1 MNYGDLY
8 ERLNDF
14 GLVKHKR
21 GLVLPLLA
29 EGAEE
34 DTEFVKGFL
43 RDVISKQ
50 FPSMKQVVIQYNGK
64 TYHCVKGPGGG
75 MKEINEGF
83 FMKLVLATLLL
94 AAGGWIGAKLL
105 TRRKK
110 RLKVLKVDKKNNRI
124 LVDYQGQR
132 QWLQPA
138 EFHNLDPSPVGESTM
153 ESLVGQDLP
162 YLPFMPLYMRED
174 CTGWTALP
182 AGAEMTVVSED
193 KQKLTVDV
201 DGEDYYLP

>member
-94 AAGGWIGAKLL
+94 
-105 TRRKK
+105 
-110 RLKVLKVDKKNNRI
+110 
-124 LVDYQGQR
+124 
-132 QWLQPA
+132 
-138 EFHNLDPSPVGESTM
+138 
-153 ESLVGQDLP
+153 
-162 YLPFMPLYMRED
+162 
-174 CTGWTALP
+174 P
-182 AGAEMTVVSED
+182 AGNAVQPVQSSRMYR
-193 KQKLTVDV
+193 
-201 DGEDYYLP
+201 GMNGR